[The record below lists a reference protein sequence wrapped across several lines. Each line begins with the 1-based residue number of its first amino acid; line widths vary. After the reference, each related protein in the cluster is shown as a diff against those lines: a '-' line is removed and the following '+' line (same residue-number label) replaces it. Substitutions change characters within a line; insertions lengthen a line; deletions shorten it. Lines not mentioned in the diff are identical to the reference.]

1 LREIWAQKGKYGR
14 ESGANKD
21 GTEQEFRITRNRVS
35 CQVAAFRSFPP
46 SGASH
51 QGIALQIAEKHEPRI
66 RVSLLQLAEKS
77 RVCACFWV
85 AQRFTA
91 AITGLFSAPALAA
104 AVTLRREK
112 HFFRSLFSDTE
123 SRARSAAPLGD
134 ERPPGN
140 SSQSAS
146 DRHHRR
152 AIPPHATMTS
162 DPAKPELSTL

>member
-1 LREIWAQKGKYGR
+1 MGRSECQRRRNLVPSRRARLRFGHP
-14 ESGANKD
+14 D
-21 GTEQEFRITRNRVS
+21 QELRLRQRVS
-35 CQVAAFRSFPP
+35 Y
-46 SGASH
+46 
-51 QGIALQIAEKHEPRI
+51 QGIALN
-66 RVSLLQLAEKS
+66 SLRKKS
-77 RVCACFWV
+77 DLRLFWV

-91 AITGLFSAPALAA
+91 AITGLFSASALAA

-152 AIPPHATMTS
+152 PIRPNATMTS